1 MYLIWSAAFALML
14 GITIL
19 LIALGLPVAFA
30 FLGADVIGVMLFM
43 GGEAGL
49 AQLVRNAAN
58 ALTRFALVP
67 VPLFLIM
74 GELFFHSGLGFR
86 AFNALDK
93 LFGRLPGRLSFVTVG
108 GGHHVCGVVRFQH
121 GIHRIAGDADGAG
134 DVETRL

>member
-1 MYLIWSAAFALML
+1 MYLAWFAAFALML
-14 GITIL
+14 GITIF

-30 FLGADVIGVMLFM
+30 FLGADVIGVIMFM

-58 ALTRFALVP
+58 ALTRFSLVP

-108 GGHHVCGVVRFQH
+108 GGTMFAALSGSSMASTALLGTLMVPEMSKRG
-121 GIHRIAGDADGAG
+121 
-134 DVETRL
+134 